1 MASESYLTL
10 KQAKAAMEYYFRKT
24 DCTYTLRE
32 FNDEEEVPQA
42 VDAVQVD
49 VQLFSSFQ
57 SEMTLLTFVLV
68 DTHADGKGGRNL
80 LKAFIRTRSADKFF
94 IRDEKDLR
102 KFLDGVLSAVLVSM
116 DPAKAAR
123 VEDAYTAILRVV
135 ELLEKLTENKNVLW
149 GITP

>member
-49 VQLFSSFQ
+49 VQRFSSFQ

-68 DTHADGKGGRNL
+68 DTHADGTGGRNL

-94 IRDEKDLR
+94 IKDEKGLR
-102 KFLDGVLSAVLVSM
+102 IFFDKVLVSI
-116 DPAKAAR
+116 DPAKEAR
-123 VEDAYTAILRVV
+123 VEDVYTAILRVV